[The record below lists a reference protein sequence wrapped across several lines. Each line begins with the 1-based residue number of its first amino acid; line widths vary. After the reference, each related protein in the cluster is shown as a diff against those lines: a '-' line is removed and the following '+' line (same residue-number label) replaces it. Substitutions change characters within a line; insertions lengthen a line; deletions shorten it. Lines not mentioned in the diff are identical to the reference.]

1 MVVVAMADAETT
13 DDVDVRHRLT
23 NDGLAY
29 VLVVSN
35 VALFAVAV
43 AYGVDVPK
51 LPWQTFALSVALAAV
66 WAFGT
71 GALRE
76 LLGALQGGGGEP

>member
-1 MVVVAMADAETT
+1 MSNTDTT

-35 VALFAVAV
+35 VVLLVGALWL
-43 AYGVDVPK
+43 GVEVPA
-51 LPWQTFALSVALAAV
+51 LLWRVFALSVALAAT
-66 WAFGT
+66 WAFGK
-71 GALRE
+71 GALKAI
-76 LLGALQGGGGEP
+76 LGAVQNDGGGES

>member
-1 MVVVAMADAETT
+1 MSETETT

-35 VALFAVAV
+35 VALLVGALWL
-43 AYGVDVPK
+43 GVEVPQ
-51 LPWQTFALSVALAAV
+51 LLWQTFAASVAAASA
-66 WAFGT
+66 WAFGK
-71 GALRE
+71 GALKTV
-76 LLGALQGGGGEP
+76 LGIRDQNAGGGES